1 MSLFSLQ
8 PQLDKF
14 VSFFSLTAYRESPF
28 FSYSLMIFL
37 FWWVSGWVCVNGFYI
52 FDNIFSSSSFNLS
65 LNSSIR
71 KHCWNHCLTNQSFS
85 CSLPLFKFSTTH
97 IFLFDKVNISHSLF
111 IRFKGGNIYIYRIFR
126 ESYVD
131 SFLFAIQLTNWY

>member
-1 MSLFSLQ
+1 MCPCLVSNRSSISLFLFSLW
-8 PQLDKF
+8 LLIG
-14 VSFFSLTAYRESPF
+14 SLLFSLIHWWF
-28 FSYSLMIFL
+28 FYFGGSLGECVWMGFIFL
-37 FWWVSGWVCVNGFYI
+37 ITF
-52 FDNIFSSSSFNLS
+52 FSSSSFNLS

-131 SFLFAIQLTNWY
+131 VLLFAFQLTNW